1 MKILVVAA
9 PADVVQAILNA
20 VARTKFEET
29 VLWVTLA
36 TP

>member
-20 VARTKFEET
+20 VARTRLGED